1 MAKTAK
7 PNLTRKELAQTIHE
21 RTGLPKQSAGDIVD
35 AMFDHMRAALISLE
49 PVKLVQFGT
58 FNVREKSARQ
68 GRNPRTGE
76 TMEICRR
83 HMVSF
88 KPSKALRDRINE

>member
-1 MAKTAK
+1 MSKTAK
-7 PNLTRKELAQTIHE
+7 PNLTRKDLAQAIHE
-21 RTGLPKQSAGDIVD
+21 RIGLPRQNAAEIVD
-35 AMFDHMRAALISLE
+35 AMFDGMREALLGLE

-58 FNVREKSARQ
+58 FNVREKSPRV

-88 KPSKALRDRINE
+88 KPSRILRERIND

>member
-1 MAKTAK
+1 MTK

-21 RTGLPKQSAGDIVD
+21 RTGLPKQSAGEIVD
-35 AMFDHMRAALISLE
+35 SMFDHMRDALIALD

-58 FNVREKSARQ
+58 FNVREKAPRL

-83 HMVSF
+83 HTVSF
-88 KPSKALRDRINE
+88 KPSKTLRDRINE